1 MADPMAY
8 EEASRRAAILKM
20 QAKKNQVFKEALPE
34 AMRLTEAGL
43 MHLRAAESL
52 PKEERMADLKE
63 AATCLSRA
71 KRLCR
76 GLVKESR

>member
-1 MADPMAY
+1 MADSMAY
-8 EEASRRAAILKM
+8 EEASRRAAVLKM
-20 QAKKNQVFKEALPE
+20 QAKKNQIFKEALPE
-34 AMRLTEAGL
+34 ALKLAEAGM
-43 MHLRAAESL
+43 MHLRAADCLSE
-52 PKEERMADLKE
+52 EERLADLKE